1 MRLLPFALITVLTLL
16 AGCATATS
24 PVASMP
30 AAGSQVT
37 LGEAAELGAGGA
49 AGALIGDKLG
59 GGTGALIGGAAGL
72 AGAALIHNAV
82 ASSGDQK
89 TAEVVEQAR
98 RQERLKIMQ
107 DYWLDHTLS
116 AGRETSG
123 QAGNAPLLEYP
134 AGTYSGILFAP
145 RLAAD
150 PTLTEPIR

>member
-1 MRLLPFALITVLTLL
+1 
-16 AGCATATS
+16 
-24 PVASMP
+24 
-30 AAGSQVT
+30 
-37 LGEAAELGAGGA
+37 LGAGGA

-59 GGTGALIGGAAGL
+59 RGTGALIGGAAGL

-82 ASSGDQK
+82 ASSDDQK

>member
-1 MRLLPFALITVLTLL
+1 MRLLPFALIAVLTLL
-16 AGCATATS
+16 VGCAAATS
-24 PVASMP
+24 PIAATS
-30 AAGSQVT
+30 AAGPQVT

-82 ASSGDQK
+82 ASSDDQK
-89 TAEVVEQAR
+89 TSEAVEQAR

-107 DYWLDHTLS
+107 DYWREQTLS
-116 AGRETSG
+116 ARRETSG

-134 AGTYSGILFAP
+134 AGTYSGLLFAP